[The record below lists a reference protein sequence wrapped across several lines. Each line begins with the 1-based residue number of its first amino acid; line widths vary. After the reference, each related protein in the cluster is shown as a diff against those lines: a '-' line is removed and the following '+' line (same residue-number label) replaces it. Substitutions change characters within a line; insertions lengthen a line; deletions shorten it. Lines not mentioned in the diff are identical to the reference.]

1 MSPKIVENIVIEETS
16 LTKRTMRKTKTIL
29 NIKKHPQSQRAILDI
44 CDL

>member
-1 MSPKIVENIVIEETS
+1 MSPKIVENIVIEET